1 MLLLHRKYYLQN
13 CLQTSA
19 TNRPDFTL
27 NEAFMITAVSVAK
40 TALVYKKQSSKT
52 KAAKAK
58 AERNKS
64 EATYE

>member
-13 CLQTSA
+13 CVQTSA

-40 TALVYKKQSSKT
+40 TALVYKKQNSKT
-52 KAAKAK
+52 KAAK

-64 EATYE
+64 EATYK